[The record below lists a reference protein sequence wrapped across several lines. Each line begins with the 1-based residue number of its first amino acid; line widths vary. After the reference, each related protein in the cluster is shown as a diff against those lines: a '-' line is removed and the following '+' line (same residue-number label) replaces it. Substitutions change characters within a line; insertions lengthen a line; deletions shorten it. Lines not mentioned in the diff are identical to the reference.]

1 MESVRDMGYK
11 PSQMAA
17 LMRGIGNRIKLVG
30 REKLNMKMET
40 ASKGSGLKEQLMDLE
55 YIYIETVQYMRDIGL
70 ITCRVAK
77 ECNPGL
83 MAASTR
89 ASISRGKSMEKV
101 SIIGPMAA
109 TILENGTKTTFMDMG
124 SITGVMDVNT
134 KVNGG
139 SIRCMDLAFILGMTA
154 EATKANTITIKS
166 KDSANIAGRMDV
178 SLKATGSM
186 ASVKVRENLL
196 INLEKPKREFGRMT
210 SDGIGLERNLITIH
224 KLTIRSRFSLITK
237 RCQFKWK
244 DNVGLIV
251 KFSND

>member
-1 MESVRDMGYK
+1 
-11 PSQMAA
+11 
-17 LMRGIGNRIKLVG
+17 
-30 REKLNMKMET
+30 
-40 ASKGSGLKEQLMDLE
+40 MDLE
-55 YIYIETVQYMRDIGL
+55 YIYIGTVQYMRDIGL
-70 ITCRVAK
+70 ITCRVGK

-83 MAASTR
+83 MAASMR

-124 SITGVMDVNT
+124 SIAGVMDVNT

-139 SIRCMDLAFILGMTA
+139 SIRCMDMAFILGMMA

-166 KDSANIAGRMDV
+166 TDSANIAGRMDV

-196 INLEKPKREFGRMT
+196 INLEKPNWEFGRMT
-210 SDGIGLERNLITIH
+210 SDGIGPERNLITIH
-224 KLTIRSRFSLITK
+224 KLTIRSRYSLILK
-237 RCQFKWK
+237 RCQLKSK
-244 DNVGLIV
+244 DNVGLTV